1 MKEYIIYKLC
11 DLFDQAVIAQLNFNF
26 EESDKYFSI
35 YYNLLKIYFKSEN
48 DFHNELLLLIDN
60 FFLDEHLKLDSI
72 KLRKNYLLN

>member
-48 DFHNELLLLIDN
+48 DFHNELLVLIDN
-60 FFLDEHLKLDSI
+60 FFLNEHSKLFEA
-72 KLRKNYLLN
+72 KFNKNYLLN

>member
-48 DFHNELLLLIDN
+48 DFHNELLVLIDN
-60 FFLDEHLKLDSI
+60 FF
-72 KLRKNYLLN
+72 